1 MAGKGARSRFE
12 IRIFNITQYY
22 DAIWQDM
29 YLKMCVCN
37 IGAKLTH
44 FEEKISTKC
53 HDMVDIK
60 AFVRA
65 AGFDRNNCDLKQ
77 INDF

>member
-1 MAGKGARSRFE
+1 M
-12 IRIFNITQYY
+12 
-22 DAIWQDM
+22 
-29 YLKMCVCN
+29 CN
-37 IGAKLTH
+37 IGTKLTH
-44 FEEKISTKC
+44 FEEEKKSIKC